1 MEVIIG
7 RTISEGHEIKEYFE
21 ANAAN
26 FVSFMR
32 RYAVQPYFFYNLRN
46 ELFAEGISGVIV
58 NCADTSLT
66 HEIPQLQRKIEKEEM
81 KESERRILAAELCE
95 VKQDD

>member
-46 ELFAEGISGVIV
+46 ELFAEGVSGVIV
-58 NCADTSLT
+58 NCADVSLT
-66 HEIPQLQRKIEKEEM
+66 HEIHQLQRKIESEEM
-81 KESERRILAAELCE
+81 KEFERRIMTDELCE
-95 VKQDD
+95 VKMND